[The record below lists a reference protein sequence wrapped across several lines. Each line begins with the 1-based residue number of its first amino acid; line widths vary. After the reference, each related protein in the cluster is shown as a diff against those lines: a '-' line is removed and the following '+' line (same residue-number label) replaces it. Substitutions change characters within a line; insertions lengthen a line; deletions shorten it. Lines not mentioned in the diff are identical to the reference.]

1 LLQLRQYEHGL
12 RGAVPAQVEGWLKRT
27 AHGGPAWL
35 TEEAA
40 AQVFIQLPA
49 GHACRFGRGGL

>member
-12 RGAVPAQVEGWLKRT
+12 RGAVAAQVGGWLKRT

-49 GHACRFGRGGL
+49 GYTRRFG